1 MKEINH
7 EGFVELIVSYEE
19 FIELI
24 RPDNKEKL
32 SSYIGAANHK
42 LIYRGQSD
50 SNHLLIPSLFRDVFE
65 YSSFTN
71 TFNDLCFFQFAHLKS
86 FVAGC
91 DTNAVAIPNDSYE
104 FREKYLADYNSSA
117 AYDSRSWPDKALYE
131 LLGFAQHYGYP
142 TELLDWSY
150 SPLVASYFAASGVIS
165 NRESS
170 LDGYMSVWVF
180 DLEKKNLLND
190 HRRTNFEVI
199 NIPRSLNLN
208 ISSQQGCFTLVRQDI
223 NRNQKITY
231 ADKRIQEMR
240 LLPDLMAEKRQN
252 GLLKLTISNKNSLEI
267 LEFCDSYSINAA
279 SLFRGPHGAAQ
290 YAIEGI
296 NKNRFASKNSL
307 SIKGSIPL

>member
-1 MKEINH
+1 MQEINH

-65 YSSFTN
+65 YSSFTS
-71 TFNDLCFFQFAHLKS
+71 TFNDLCYCQFSHLKS

-104 FREKYLADYNSSA
+104 FREKYLADYNSSP
-117 AYDSRSWPDKALYE
+117 AYNSRSWPDKALYE

-150 SPLVASYFAASGVIS
+150 SPLVASYFAASGVIDVC
-165 NRESS
+165 
-170 LDGYMSVWVF
+170 L
-180 DLEKKNLLND
+180 
-190 HRRTNFEVI
+190 
-199 NIPRSLNLN
+199 
-208 ISSQQGCFTLVRQDI
+208 
-223 NRNQKITY
+223 
-231 ADKRIQEMR
+231 
-240 LLPDLMAEKRQN
+240 
-252 GLLKLTISNKNSLEI
+252 
-267 LEFCDSYSINAA
+267 
-279 SLFRGPHGAAQ
+279 
-290 YAIEGI
+290 
-296 NKNRFASKNSL
+296 KNRRV
-307 SIKGSIPL
+307 

>member
-65 YSSFTN
+65 YSSFNN
-71 TFNDLCFFQFAHLKS
+71 TFNDLCFCQFAHLKS

-104 FREKYLADYNSSA
+104 FREKYLANYNSSA
-117 AYDSRSWPDKALYE
+117 AYDSRTWPDKALYE

-190 HRRTNFEVI
+190 DKRTNFEVI

-231 ADKRIQEMR
+231 ADNRIQEMK
-240 LLPDLMAEKRQN
+240 LLPDLIAKKRQN
-252 GLLKLTISNKNSLEI
+252 GLLKLTISNRKSLEI

-279 SLFRGPHGAAQ
+279 SLFRGPYGAAK

-296 NKNRFASKNSL
+296 NQNRFASKNSL
-307 SIKGSIPL
+307 SIKGSMPL

>member
-7 EGFVELIVSYEE
+7 EGFLELIVSYEE

-32 SSYIGAANHK
+32 STYIGAANHK

-71 TFNDLCFFQFAHLKS
+71 SFNELCFCQFAHLKS

-104 FREKYLADYNSSA
+104 FREKYLADYNSRA

-190 HRRTNFEVI
+190 HKKTNFEVI

-231 ADKRIQEMR
+231 SNKRIQEMK

-252 GLLKLTISNKNSLEI
+252 GLLKLTVSNKNSLEI

-279 SLFRGPHGAAQ
+279 SLFRGPYGAAQ

-307 SIKGSIPL
+307 SINGSIPL